1 MQLRSIQSKI
11 ALIGGICLLATAG
24 SLVTYGVYSASAT
37 QQLVTTRASTSSQE
51 VALNALTN
59 LGG

>member
-24 SLVTYGVYSASAT
+24 SLVTYGVY
-37 QQLVTTRASTSSQE
+37 
-51 VALNALTN
+51 
-59 LGG
+59 